1 MLRNGCGKPI
11 SKSSMAE
18 VCWDFC
24 FFQGL
29 LPWRKRFLPVLQGN
43 LDEWH
48 QTSSWSSWWPILF
61 GRNQFR
67 SLLQYSKV
75 VRFSNNDTGLCEVV
89 DKNSFQTMLQL
100 SLLHFVDAPAGRCSV
115 DADWQVF
122 FTLDFRS
129 EEWSFRRISGT
140 DQEVVGFVEMVFVC
154 SNPIILKM
162 RLLAL
167 QVWKWAWLNSCVLHD
182 DTWLLLSLVLQI
194 PFQEVFRP

>member
-1 MLRNGCGKPI
+1 MVSNIFYFHPYLGKIPNLTNIFQTGLNHQPVLFLVFFVSLWYVEEWLWKTHFQEFHGWGMLRLL
-11 SKSSMAE
+11 
-18 VCWDFC
+18 

-89 DKNSFQTMLQL
+89 DKNSFQTMSRWWFQT
-100 SLLHFVDAPAGRCSV
+100 FIIFTPIWGRFPF
-115 DADWQVF
+115 WLIF
-122 FTLDFRS
+122 FT
-129 EEWSFRRISGT
+129 W
-140 DQEVVGFVEMVFVC
+140 VETT
-154 SNPIILKM
+154 N
-162 RLLAL
+162 
-167 QVWKWAWLNSCVLHD
+167 
-182 DTWLLLSLVLQI
+182 
-194 PFQEVFRP
+194 